1 MTASYT
7 VRRNALETARTW
19 IVEDSG
25 LSWQGGPHAGHFDF
39 SEIASI
45 RLEYGATRFD
55 AARFLCSVSR
65 FNGWTEQIVSSEY
78 TRFAD
83 FIDRRAD
90 YVPFVRTLIAA
101 TAAANPKCQFV
112 AGSGSGRYWLNIAA
126 LMFSALIVAL
136 AAVSFGIPLTAV
148 IVTKAIVILF
158 LLPRAIAWIRR
169 NKPRPFD
176 PANIP
181 ADVLP

>member
-19 IVEDSG
+19 TVDDRG
-25 LSWQGGPHAGHFDF
+25 LSWHGGPQDGHCDF

-78 TRFAD
+78 TGFAD
-83 FIDRRAD
+83 FTDRRTD

-101 TAAANPKCQFV
+101 TAAANPKCRFI
-112 AGSGSGRYWLNIAA
+112 AGSGNGRYWLNIAA
-126 LMFSALIVAL
+126 LAFSAIVVVL

-148 IVTKAIVILF
+148 IVAKAIVILF

-169 NKPRPFD
+169 NKPHPFD
-176 PANIP
+176 PGNIP